1 MRTDLGRPRM
11 DPEVPGLTRKY
22 LDGTPS
28 SIHQDKIRGIQKC
41 RELEALWF
49 LKRVSN
55 GLPIFILLFNTSY
68 MYIWLGTYICLISSR
83 LRYRMTDTKV
93 CMEFHLVPIR
103 IPKEIL
109 TVFCAAILMGLT
121 SYISML
127 LRAKSTS
134 KTENA
139 GNMAYSALFNCHTGQ
154 GVG

>member
-1 MRTDLGRPRM
+1 MGVIT
-11 DPEVPGLTRKY
+11 VTFF
-22 LDGTPS
+22 
-28 SIHQDKIRGIQKC
+28 DKMSCRRARVKIKRGMVT
-41 RELEALWF
+41 F
-49 LKRVSN
+49 LQPCVC
-55 GLPIFILLFNTSY
+55 F
-68 MYIWLGTYICLISSR
+68 ISSR

-139 GNMAYSALFNCHTGQ
+139 GNMAYSALFNCHTGTPLFLGIKFQ
-154 GVG
+154 VLWPYLMVVRLPKLRWYYIRFLKLFLYFRYFV